1 MMMNFNLSFASD
13 LCEAIALEDVS
24 AIESPESIIKK
35 GELDTSITQYNLPDE
50 SSREPYF
57 CSHGGYCY
65 PTHII
70 KNGIRTEALRLT
82 NCKIVGDSVEVIRSK
97 VDSSTLRFNDVD
109 EKLQSFGMCN
119 ACAGNATDFY
129 LKKPK
134 SKCGKLV
141 KQALEGNPTAIQLLQ
156 ENPDYCNWKE

>member
-1 MMMNFNLSFASD
+1 MIQTCLFCKF
-13 LCEAIALEDVS
+13 
-24 AIESPESIIKK
+24 
-35 GELDTSITQYNLPDE
+35 YN
-50 SSREPYF
+50 
-57 CSHGGYCY
+57 SHGSYCY
-65 PTHII
+65 WTHII
-70 KNGIRTEALRLT
+70 KNGIRIEALRLT
-82 NCKIVGDSVEVIRSK
+82 NCKIVGDSVQVIRSK

-119 ACAGNATDFY
+119 ACSGGATEFY

-156 ENPDYCNWKE
+156 ENPDYCTWKE